1 MKIQNFKFNL
11 QKATT
16 PNKRPLFI
24 KLLLTA
30 LCMCIILT
38 VMAYGIKKLIEPIPK
53 QVLWVETQSE
63 ESIPEPQ
70 SQELTTILEP
80 KTAVPSPT
88 VSNSLK
94 LIKVRKSPIKKPRI
108 KARSVSSAM
117 AKPRLRKVGLGSS
130 GGNFAKPVYKY
141 QAIRKSRSAKKIYS
155 SARPAEQTDDS
166 DAEIILTPHDLT
178 KKIKL
183 KGSKPVSVE
192 QAKLYTDIDLEAEAL
207 REERRMETIETEL
220 LRKNL
225 LHEKLWLVAL
235 ITLLGIAMML
245 LGSRVI
251 RALRLLKKPEGKHWT
266 LK

>member
-16 PNKRPLFI
+16 PKKRPLFI
-24 KLLLTA
+24 KLLLTT

-53 QVLWVETQSE
+53 KIMRLEPQSE

-70 SQELTTILEP
+70 SWESADMPEP
-80 KTAVPSPT
+80 KPAVLSPT
-88 VSNSLK
+88 VSDPLD
-94 LIKVRKSPIKKPRI
+94 LIKVRKSPAKSSRKKT
-108 KARSVSSAM
+108 RSVSNKA
-117 AKPRLRKVGLGSS
+117 AKPRLRRVGMGSS
-130 GGNFAKPVYKY
+130 GGNFAKPLYKY
-141 QAIRKSRSAKKIYS
+141 KTIRKVRPAKKVYS
-155 SARPAEQTDDS
+155 SALSAEQTDDENE
-166 DAEIILTPHDLT
+166 EIILTPYDLT
-178 KKIKL
+178 KKIKV
-183 KGSKPVSVE
+183 KGAKPVSVE
-192 QAKLYTDIDLEAEAL
+192 QAKLYTDMDLEAEAL
-207 REERRMETIETEL
+207 REARRLEAIETEL